1 MNLPKDSSQFHCGE
15 HVKVKYKDG
24 YAVIDGIP
32 TTIPEAEYQ
41 KIEKR
46 TAVRIKIDELGEYVH
61 SHLNQFPGIERKAA
75 EYAKAHSA

>member
-1 MNLPKDSSQFHCGE
+1 MT
-15 HVKVKYKDG
+15 VKYKDG
-24 YAVIDGIP
+24 YAVLDGIP

-41 KIEKR
+41 EIEKR
-46 TAVRIKIDELGEYVH
+46 TAVRIKIGELGEYVH